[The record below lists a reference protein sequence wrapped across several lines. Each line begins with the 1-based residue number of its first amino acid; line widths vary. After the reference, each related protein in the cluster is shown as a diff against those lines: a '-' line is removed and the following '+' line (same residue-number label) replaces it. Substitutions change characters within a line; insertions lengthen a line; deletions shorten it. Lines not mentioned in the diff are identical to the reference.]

1 MAKGRDKKSILFISR
16 HALPKP
22 FRVYLVFV
30 CVHSLSLS
38 A

>member
-1 MAKGRDKKSILFISR
+1 MAKGRVKKSILFIAR

-22 FRVYLVFV
+22 FSFYLVFV
-30 CVHSLSLS
+30 CVHSLSFS